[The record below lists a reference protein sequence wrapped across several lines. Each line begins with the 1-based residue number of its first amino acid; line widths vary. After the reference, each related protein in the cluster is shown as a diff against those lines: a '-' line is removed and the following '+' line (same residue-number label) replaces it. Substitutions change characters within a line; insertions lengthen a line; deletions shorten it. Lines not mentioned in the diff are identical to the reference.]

1 MINHIEFPALDLVF
15 EIDRVAFT
23 VLGRDVYWY
32 GILIG
37 LGVFL
42 AAWYGIRRI
51 DDFGFTA
58 DLVYDVL
65 IWALPSAIVGAR
77 LYYVIFEWSY
87 YSQHP
92 ADIIAVWK
100 GGLAIYGG
108 VIGALIAVA
117 ICCRKYRL
125 NIASAFDV
133 ASLGLLIGQIIGRWG
148 NFFNSEAYGLVTT
161 AEKLTA
167 QGIPKFIIDG
177 MYILGE
183 YRQPTF
189 FYESVWCLVG
199 FLALLI
205 VRKCKYLKRGQL
217 TGFYLIW
224 YGIARFI
231 IEALRTDSLML
242 GSLKMAQIVS
252 VLFIIT
258 GMILFLYNVVKSTK
272 EDQKLYREDLTPI
285 DENEGF
291 ITYYKK
297 RGDKYV

>member
-1 MINHIEFPALDLVF
+1 M
-15 EIDRVAFT
+15 DRVAID
-23 VLGRDVYWY
+23 LGPIQIYWY
-32 GILIG
+32 SIFVFLGLLLASIIIFREAKKRKINEDFMVNLICDSIIIG
-37 LGVFL
+37 L
-42 AAWYGIRRI
+42 I
-51 DDFGFTA
+51 
-58 DLVYDVL
+58 
-65 IWALPSAIVGAR
+65 GAR
-77 LYYVIFEWSY
+77 LYYVLFNLPY
-87 YSQHP
+87 YLSNP
-92 ADIIAVWK
+92 IEILAIWN
-100 GGLAIYGG
+100 GGLAIHGG
-108 VIGALIAVA
+108 VFAALIF
-117 ICCRKYRL
+117 IIIYCKKHKI
-125 NIASAFDV
+125 NILQILDIV
-133 ASLGLLIGQIIGRWG
+133 VVGLIIGQAIGRWG

-161 AEKLTA
+161 AEKLSA

-189 FYESVWCLVG
+189 FYESVWCFVG

-224 YGIARFI
+224 YGIARFL

-242 GSLKMAQIVS
+242 GTIKIAQIVS
-252 VLFIIT
+252 VLFIVI
-258 GMILFLYNVVKSTK
+258 GIILFLYNIVKSTK
-272 EDQKLYREDLTPI
+272 EDQKLYTEDLTPI

>member
-1 MINHIEFPALDLVF
+1 M
-15 EIDRVAFT
+15 DRVAIDF
-23 VLGRDVYWY
+23 GPIQIYWY
-32 GILIG
+32 SIFVFLGLLLASIIIFREAKKRKINEDFMVNLICDSIIIG
-37 LGVFL
+37 L
-42 AAWYGIRRI
+42 I
-51 DDFGFTA
+51 
-58 DLVYDVL
+58 
-65 IWALPSAIVGAR
+65 GAR
-77 LYYVIFEWSY
+77 LYYVLFNLPY
-87 YSQHP
+87 YLSNP
-92 ADIIAVWK
+92 IEILAIWN
-100 GGLAIYGG
+100 GGLAIHGG
-108 VIGALIAVA
+108 VFAALIF
-117 ICCRKYRL
+117 IILYCKKHKI
-125 NIASAFDV
+125 NILQILDIV
-133 ASLGLLIGQIIGRWG
+133 VVGLIIGQAIGRWG

-258 GMILFLYNVVKSTK
+258 GMILFLYNIVKSTK